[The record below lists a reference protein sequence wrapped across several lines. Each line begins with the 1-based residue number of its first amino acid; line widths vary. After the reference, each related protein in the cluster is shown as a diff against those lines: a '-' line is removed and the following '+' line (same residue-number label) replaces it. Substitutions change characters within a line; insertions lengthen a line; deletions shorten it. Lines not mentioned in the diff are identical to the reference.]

1 LDPDICHIA
10 EYVEE
15 KSKPSKKELGPNPLM
30 RQFNHLKL
38 IEGVLHRVTTVDEE
52 EKCQLVLPLEHV
64 PIVLE
69 AMHNDMGHP
78 GRDRTT
84 SLVKDRFYWSG
95 MYQDITTWIEE
106 CGRCIRRKSNNIAT
120 GISLYGLSNLGA
132 I

>member
-1 LDPDICHIA
+1 
-10 EYVEE
+10 
-15 KSKPSKKELGPNPLM
+15 M

-52 EKCQLVLPLEHV
+52 EKCQLEHV

-84 SLVKDRFYWSG
+84 SLVQDRFY
-95 MYQDITTWIEE
+95 
-106 CGRCIRRKSNNIAT
+106 
-120 GISLYGLSNLGA
+120 
-132 I
+132 